1 MINQAPIVFFGTEAW
16 GVPCFEQLIND
27 GYQIVAVVT
36 RPDAPAGRK
45 HVLTP
50 TPVKVA
56 ALAHNLSVW
65 EPENA
70 KELLPLLTQLKPALG
85 VLIAYGKI
93 IPQPVLDMFPLG
105 IINLHPSAL
114 PQYRGPS
121 PVETAILN
129 GGEVGHISII
139 KLDAAMDAGDII
151 ASHRFELAEADR
163 ANAPETYRTI
173 GAAAATLLS
182 ETVAA
187 VLNGSAT
194 FTAQDETKVSLSHII
209 TKADG
214 TLDLTQSARQLDRH
228 IRAYLGWPGSR
239 TQLGGIDVI
248 ITAAHVGEPRPR
260 ELHIKTADGHLV
272 IDRLIPAGK
281 REMTGQNFLVG
292 HPQNLS

>member
-1 MINQAPIVFFGTEAW
+1 MINQSPIVFFGTEAW
-16 GVPCFEQLIND
+16 GVPCFEQLIRD
-27 GYQIVAVVT
+27 GYRIAAVIT

-45 HVLTP
+45 QVMTP

-56 ALAHNLSVW
+56 ALAHNLTVW

-70 KELLPLLTQLKPALG
+70 KELLPLLAQLKPALG
-85 VLIAYGKI
+85 VLIAYGKL
-93 IPQPVLDMFPLG
+93 IPQPILDIFPLG

-129 GGEVGHISII
+129 GDEVGHISII
-139 KLDAAMDAGDII
+139 RLNAAMDAGDII
-151 ASHRFELAEADR
+151 ASHRFELAEADH

-173 GAAAATLLS
+173 GEAAAPLLS

-194 FTAQDETKVSLSHII
+194 FTAQDESKASLSHFIN
-209 TKADG
+209 KADG

-239 TQLGGIDVI
+239 TRLGSIDVI
-248 ITAAHVGEPRPR
+248 ITAAHVGEPQSR
-260 ELHIKTADGHLV
+260 ELALQSGDGKLV

-281 REMTGQNFLVG
+281 REMTGQDFLAG
-292 HPQNLS
+292 HSLNLP